1 MQKFR
6 LTRSKGRK
14 MKKLGKIKT
23 LTIASL
29 SAVALAAPIAYAQTT
44 STNQDTQQKTTRGEG
59 RGHGKGWGDREGRGK
74 GEGREWRGDKEGRGG
89 IRGMMFRGANLTD
102 DQKAKMK
109 QIGQSFRERT
119 QSLHQALRAKRQE
132 LRQAS
137 EGGTFNEALATQ
149 KLQESATLQ
158 AKLMGEQFRM
168 RQEMLSVL
176 TPEQKTQIEQKRADF
191 KAKRANHNERKV
203 Q

>member
-1 MQKFR
+1 
-6 LTRSKGRK
+6 

-29 SAVALAAPIAYAQTT
+29 SAVALAAPIALAQ
-44 STNQDTQQKTTRGEG
+44 STGSNQNQQEIRGERHGQGKGWGGRGNGEG
-59 RGHGKGWGDREGRGK
+59 RGERGWPG
-74 GEGREWRGDKEGRGG
+74 GRGG
-89 IRGMMFRGANLTD
+89 EMHGLMFNGITLTD

-109 QIGQSFRERT
+109 QISQSFSERT
-119 QSLHQALRAKRQE
+119 QSLHQELGAKRQE

-137 EGGTFNEALATQ
+137 QGNTFNEALATQ
-149 KLQESATLQ
+149 KLQESASLQ

-176 TPEQKTQIEQKRADF
+176 TPEQKTQLEQKRAEF
-191 KAKRANHNERKV
+191 KANKPNHGERKV

>member
-1 MQKFR
+1 
-6 LTRSKGRK
+6 

-29 SAVALAAPIAYAQTT
+29 SAVALAAPIAFAQST
-44 STNQDTQQKTTRGEG
+44 STTQETQQVTGERHGG
-59 RGHGKGWGDREGRGK
+59 RGKGWEQRGNREGRGWG
-74 GEGREWRGDKEGRGG
+74 GEGRMG
-89 IRGMMFRGANLTD
+89 GMMFKDLNLTD

-109 QIGQSFRERT
+109 QIGESFRERT
-119 QSLHQALRAKRQE
+119 QSLHQQLSAKRQE

-149 KLQESATLQ
+149 KLQESATLE

-176 TPEQKTQIEQKRADF
+176 TPEQKTQLEQKRAEF
-191 KAKRANHNERKV
+191 KAKRANHGQPNI

>member
-1 MQKFR
+1 
-6 LTRSKGRK
+6 

-29 SAVALAAPIAYAQTT
+29 SAVALAAPIALAQST
-44 STNQDTQQKTTRGEG
+44 STNQDPQQVTGERQG
-59 RGHGKGWGDREGRGK
+59 GHGKGWGDRKTRGGRGWG
-74 GEGREWRGDKEGRGG
+74 GERGG
-89 IRGMMFRGANLTD
+89 RRHGMMLKGINLTD

-119 QSLHQALRAKRQE
+119 QSLHEQLRAKRQE

-149 KLQESATLQ
+149 KLQESASLQ

-168 RQEMLSVL
+168 RQEMLAVL
-176 TPEQKTQIEQKRADF
+176 TPEQKTQLEQKRAEF
-191 KAKRANHNERKV
+191 KAKRANHGEQRV

>member
-1 MQKFR
+1 
-6 LTRSKGRK
+6 
-14 MKKLGKIKT
+14 MKKLGTIKT

-29 SAVALAAPIAYAQTT
+29 SAVALAAPIAFAQST
-44 STNQDTQQKTTRGEG
+44 STTQDPQQQTRGEG
-59 RGHGKGWGDREGRGK
+59 RGKGWGDHKGRGDGEGRG
-74 GEGREWRGDKEGRGG
+74 WRGGHGG
-89 IRGMMFRGANLTD
+89 EMRGMMFRGITLTD

-109 QIGQSFRERT
+109 QISQSFRERT
-119 QSLHQALRAKRQE
+119 QSLHQQLRAKRDE

-149 KLQESATLQ
+149 KLQESASLQ

-176 TPEQKTQIEQKRADF
+176 TPEQKTQLEQKRAEF
-191 KAKRANHNERKV
+191 KAKRANHGERKV

>member
-1 MQKFR
+1 MR
-6 LTRSKGRK
+6 
-14 MKKLGKIKT
+14 KLGKFKT

-29 SAVALAAPIAYAQTT
+29 SAVALAAPIAFAQSTT
-44 STNQDTQQKTTRGEG
+44 TAGQDAQQMSRGE
-59 RGHGKGWGDREGRGK
+59 GHGKGFGHKGR
-74 GEGREWRGDKEGRGG
+74 RGGGWAKRGGRGG
-89 IRGMMFRGANLTD
+89 MRGMFRGITLTE

-109 QIGQSFRERT
+109 TIGESFRERNK
-119 QSLHQALRAKRQE
+119 SLHQELRAKRQE

-137 EGGTFNEALATQ
+137 EGGTFNESLAVQ

-158 AKLMGEQFRM
+158 AKLMGAQFRM

-176 TPEQKTQIEQKRADF
+176 TPEQKTQIEQKRAEF
-191 KAKRANHNERKV
+191 KAKRANHGQRKV

>member
-1 MQKFR
+1 
-6 LTRSKGRK
+6 
-14 MKKLGKIKT
+14 MKKLGKLKT

-29 SAVALAAPIAYAQTT
+29 SVVALAAPIAFAQTT
-44 STNQDTQQKTTRGEG
+44 GTSQETQQMSRGE
-59 RGHGKGWGDREGRGK
+59 GHGKGWGHK
-74 GEGREWRGDKEGRGG
+74 GGGARGG
-89 IRGMMFRGANLTD
+89 WGKRGGMHGMMFRGITLTE

-119 QSLHQALRAKRQE
+119 QSLHQELRAKRQE

-149 KLQESATLQ
+149 KLQESAGLQ

-168 RQEMLSVL
+168 RQEMLTVL
-176 TPEQKTQIEQKRADF
+176 TPEQKTQMEQKRAEF
-191 KAKRANHNERKV
+191 KAKRANHSGQKV

>member
-1 MQKFR
+1 
-6 LTRSKGRK
+6 

-29 SAVALAAPIAYAQTT
+29 SAVALAAPIAFAQTAGT
-44 STNQDTQQKTTRGEG
+44 TTAQDTQQATGARHG
-59 RGHGKGWGDREGRGK
+59 GHGKGWGQRGDREGR
-74 GEGREWRGDKEGRGG
+74 EGREGRGG
-89 IRGMMFRGANLTD
+89 WGKGAGMRGMMFGGVNLTD

-109 QIGQSFRERT
+109 QIGESFRERT
-119 QSLHQALRAKRQE
+119 QSLHQQLRAKRQE

-149 KLQESATLQ
+149 KLQESASLQ
-158 AKLMGEQFRM
+158 AKLMGEQFKM
-168 RQEMLSVL
+168 RQEMLAVL
-176 TPEQKTQIEQKRADF
+176 TPEQKTQLEQKRAEF
-191 KAKRANHNERKV
+191 KAKRANHGERKV

>member
-1 MQKFR
+1 
-6 LTRSKGRK
+6 

-29 SAVALAAPIAYAQTT
+29 SAVALAAPIAFAQSTGTT
-44 STNQDTQQKTTRGEG
+44 TTQDTQQATGERHG
-59 RGHGKGWGDREGRGK
+59 GHGKGWGQRGDREGRGSWGGK
-74 GEGREWRGDKEGRGG
+74 RGG
-89 IRGMMFRGANLTD
+89 RMGMFGGVDLTE

-109 QIGQSFRERT
+109 QISQSFRERT
-119 QSLHQALRAKRQE
+119 QSLHQQLRAKRQE

-137 EGGTFNEALATQ
+137 EGGTFNEGLATQ
-149 KLQESATLQ
+149 KLQESASLQ

-176 TPEQKTQIEQKRADF
+176 TPEQKTQLEQKRAEF
-191 KAKRANHNERKV
+191 KAKRANHGERKV

>member
-1 MQKFR
+1 MM
-6 LTRSKGRK
+6 L
-14 MKKLGKIKT
+14 
-23 LTIASL
+23 
-29 SAVALAAPIAYAQTT
+29 
-44 STNQDTQQKTTRGEG
+44 N
-59 RGHGKGWGDREGRGK
+59 
-74 GEGREWRGDKEGRGG
+74 G
-89 IRGMMFRGANLTD
+89 INLTE

-109 QIGQSFRERT
+109 GIGQSFRERT
-119 QSLHQALRAKRQE
+119 QSLREQLRTKRQE

-149 KLQESATLQ
+149 KLQESADIQ

-176 TPEQKTQIEQKRADF
+176 TPEQKTQLEQKRAEF
-191 KAKRANHNERKV
+191 KAKRANHGEQKV

>member
-1 MQKFR
+1 MN
-6 LTRSKGRK
+6 
-14 MKKLGKIKT
+14 KLGMIKT

-29 SAVALAAPIAYAQTT
+29 SVLVLAASIALAQTPAT
-44 STNQDTQQKTTRGEG
+44 GQKDNTRGFRGEG
-59 RGHGKGWGDREGRGK
+59 RHGKHGGGRMH
-74 GEGREWRGDKEGRGG
+74 
-89 IRGMMFRGANLTD
+89 GMMFRGLNLTV

-109 QIGQSFRERT
+109 LISESFRERT
-119 QSLHQALRAKRQE
+119 QSLHQELRAKRQE

-149 KLQESATLQ
+149 KLQESAGLQ
-158 AKLMGEQFRM
+158 AKLMGERLKL

-176 TPEQKTQIEQKRADF
+176 TPEQKTQMEQKRAEF
-191 KAKRANHNERKV
+191 EENRGQRGHRKGGERNEPKD

>member
-1 MQKFR
+1 
-6 LTRSKGRK
+6 

-29 SAVALAAPIAYAQTT
+29 SAVALAAPIAFAQST
-44 STNQDTQQKTTRGEG
+44 STTEDTQQVKGEG
-59 RGHGKGWGDREGRGK
+59 HGGHGKGWGERGDREGR
-74 GEGREWRGDKEGRGG
+74 EGREGRGWG
-89 IRGMMFRGANLTD
+89 RERGGRMFGALNLTD

-109 QIGQSFRERT
+109 EIGQSFRGRT
-119 QSLHQALRAKRQE
+119 QSLREQLHAKRQE
-132 LRQAS
+132 LRQAN

-149 KLQESATLQ
+149 KLQESADLQ

-168 RQEMLSVL
+168 HQEMLSVL
-176 TPEQKTQIEQKRADF
+176 TPEQKTQLEQKRAEF
-191 KAKRANHNERKV
+191 KAKRANHGEQKV

>member
-1 MQKFR
+1 
-6 LTRSKGRK
+6 

-29 SAVALAAPIAYAQTT
+29 SAVALAAPIAIAQSTTT
-44 STNQDTQQKTTRGEG
+44 SQDTQQATGERHGGKGRGE
-59 RGHGKGWGDREGRGK
+59 RGARKGREGRGFG
-74 GEGREWRGDKEGRGG
+74 GERGG
-89 IRGMMFRGANLTD
+89 RGMMFKGINLTD

-109 QIGQSFRERT
+109 QISQSFRERT
-119 QSLHQALRAKRQE
+119 QSLHQQLRAKRQE

-137 EGGTFNEALATQ
+137 EGDTFNEALATQ
-149 KLQESATLQ
+149 KLQESASLQ

-168 RQEMLSVL
+168 RQEMQSVL
-176 TPEQKTQIEQKRADF
+176 TPEQKTELEQKRAEF
-191 KAKRANHNERKV
+191 KAKRANHREPKV